1 MFQIINKQNF
11 LADYLG
17 HFVDIHN
24 HILPGLD
31 DGAQN
36 MTDSLNLIKGFN
48 EIGISNI
55 ITTPHISQNYYPN
68 TSETIHSAH
77 NKVRNEL
84 LELGLKHIS
93 LESSSENMIDANF
106 ENLLDQKL
114 IAPIRNKFLLI
125 EMPFIQTPINFDHA
139 TFKMSAKGYYPIL
152 AHPERYF
159 FLHGD
164 YKKYHD
170 FISKGIFLQLNL
182 LSLGDYYGK
191 KVSKIVEKLLEDN
204 YIDFAGTDIH
214 NVHQL
219 ELLKN
224 IKLSNK
230 SLNRLI
236 PILNRNIE
244 IFY

>member
-48 EIGISNI
+48 EIGISHI

-125 EMPFIQTPINFDHA
+125 
-139 TFKMSAKGYYPIL
+139 
-152 AHPERYF
+152 
-159 FLHGD
+159 
-164 YKKYHD
+164 
-170 FISKGIFLQLNL
+170 
-182 LSLGDYYGK
+182 
-191 KVSKIVEKLLEDN
+191 
-204 YIDFAGTDIH
+204 
-214 NVHQL
+214 
-219 ELLKN
+219 
-224 IKLSNK
+224 
-230 SLNRLI
+230 
-236 PILNRNIE
+236 
-244 IFY
+244 

>member
-1 MFQIINKQNF
+1 
-11 LADYLG
+11 
-17 HFVDIHN
+17 
-24 HILPGLD
+24 
-31 DGAQN
+31 
-36 MTDSLNLIKGFN
+36 
-48 EIGISNI
+48 
-55 ITTPHISQNYYPN
+55 
-68 TSETIHSAH
+68 
-77 NKVRNEL
+77 
-84 LELGLKHIS
+84 
-93 LESSSENMIDANF
+93 
-106 ENLLDQKL
+106 
-114 IAPIRNKFLLI
+114 
-125 EMPFIQTPINFDHA
+125 
-139 TFKMSAKGYYPIL
+139 MSAKGYYPIL

-170 FISKGIFLQLNL
+170 FKSKGIFLQLNL

-191 KVSKIVEKLLEDN
+191 QVSKIVEKLLEDN